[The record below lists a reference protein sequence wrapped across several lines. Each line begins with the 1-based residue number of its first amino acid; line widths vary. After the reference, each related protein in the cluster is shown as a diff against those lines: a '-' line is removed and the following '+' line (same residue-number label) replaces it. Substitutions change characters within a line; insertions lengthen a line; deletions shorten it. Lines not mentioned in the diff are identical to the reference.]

1 MSDIDYSQ
9 FHYKRK
15 SEESTQRADSRAPAL
30 PAKRR
35 KGGKA
40 PLVVIIVILCF
51 ALAFFSVDFFTSGFL
66 IESISVSLRG
76 STYNYY
82 LVVSEMS
89 SRDVSY
95 AQSLLIRQ
103 GGGSGY
109 IISEDVYR
117 VVYSVYVD
125 KNQAN
130 MVSGK
135 NNGTF
140 VHTLSAKS
148 KDTLLYNTLDNIIRD
163 MISYCQSLEKGDIIE
178 SDFLAVVNT
187 SKAKLENLKQKY
199 IEDNKMEVVNL
210 IEFVTET
217 FNSFNFSTETKL
229 VLLSDIRY
237 ATANI
242 VVAVT
247 SLEK

>member
-15 SEESTQRADSRAPAL
+15 GEESTQKVLSRAPAS
-30 PAKRR
+30 PAKHR

-51 ALAFFSVDFFTSGFL
+51 ALTFFSVDFFTNGYL
-66 IESISVSLRG
+66 ISNIAKSMKG

-109 IISEDVYR
+109 IISSEGYR
-117 VVYSVYVD
+117 VVYAAFVD

-130 MVSGK
+130 TVSNK
-135 NNGTF
+135 NSATF
-140 VHTLSAKS
+140 VLTLSTVS

-178 SDFLAVVNT
+178 SDFLAVINT
-187 SKAKLENLKQKY
+187 SKAKLFNLKEKY
-199 IEDNKMEVVNL
+199 AEEKQTEVVNL
-210 IEFVTET
+210 IDFIIET
-217 FNSFNFSTETKL
+217 FNNFNLSTETKL

-242 VVAVT
+242 IVAVT
-247 SLEK
+247 SLGK